1 MEQDMQHQREIA
13 CAQQTYL
20 LIIMVGGHALLFTCD
35 VLTFQKV
42 YLAFQ

>member
-1 MEQDMQHQREIA
+1 M
-13 CAQQTYL
+13 YL
-20 LIIMVGGHALLFTCD
+20 LVIIVGGHALLYICD